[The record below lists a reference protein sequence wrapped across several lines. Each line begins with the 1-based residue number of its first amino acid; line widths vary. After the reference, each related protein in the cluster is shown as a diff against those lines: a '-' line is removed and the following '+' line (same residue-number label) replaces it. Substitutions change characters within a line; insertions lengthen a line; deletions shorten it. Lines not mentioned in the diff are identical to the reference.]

1 MKNDKSQFVVPTS
14 DVYLSFVIGH
24 LSFWPKNPCQLPKE
38 DSVDLRV
45 SVVKKS
51 VVLVTRGYGK
61 IRSILRQSFCAPPHF
76 PSQRGA
82 GLTGSGTAAGR
93 RHPVGRSTERASTAC
108 KGPRVPPPNPP

>member
-24 LSFWPKNPCQLPKE
+24 FHLSFWPKNPCQLPKK

-61 IRSILRQSFCAPPHF
+61 IRSILRQSFCAAAHLPVQ
-76 PSQRGA
+76 SGA
-82 GLTGSGTAAGR
+82 WLSWSGTCAGQ
-93 RHPVGRSTERASTAC
+93 
-108 KGPRVPPPNPP
+108 